1 MRIKY
6 KENYNKT
13 LLPIR
18 LNFFADSS
26 GDKTEKATPKKKEKS
41 RQEGQVAKSQE
52 ISTAFSLIVVFFS
65 IGMFASTMFY
75 NIQSVFY
82 ITFNGMLNIQDIND
96 LHFAADIIIYMF
108 VQIFIIC
115 APILIIALLVDIAVN
130 LFQVG
135 WHPTSKP
142 LKPKFSKL
150 NPISGFKRTFSLRA
164 ILELFKSLFKF
175 VIIIMV
181 IYSELSNEL
190 NNISTLARLP
200 LILSFQ
206 YIVDL
211 IIRLGTVV
219 GVWFILIAALDFSY
233 QKYKHNKDL
242 KMTKQETKE
251 EYKQTEGNPQIKG
264 KIRQKM
270 REASMRRMMQD
281 IPQADVIITNPTHFA
296 VGIKYDRLAVGA
308 PKVIAKGAD
317 HLAKRIKDIAKE
329 NDISIIENKQLARA
343 LYATVDVGKEIPPE
357 LYKAVAEILAFVYKL
372 KNKV

>member
-1 MRIKY
+1 MRINY
-6 KENYNKT
+6 KENHNKAP
-13 LLPIR
+13 LLMK
-18 LNFFADSS
+18 LDFFAESS
-26 GDKTEKATPKKKEKS
+26 GEKTEKPTPKKKEKS

-52 ISTAFSLIVVFFS
+52 ISTALSLIVVFSS
-65 IGMFASTMFY
+65 IGMFASTILY
-75 NIQSVFY
+75 NLQNVFFV
-82 ITFNGMLNIQDIND
+82 TFNRMLNVQDIND
-96 LHFAADIIIYMF
+96 LHFAADITVFMFMQII
-108 VQIFIIC
+108 IIC
-115 APILIIALLVDIAVN
+115 APILIIALLVGIAVN

-150 NPISGFKRTFSLRA
+150 NPISGFKRIFSMRA

-175 VIIIMV
+175 VIIVMV
-181 IYSELSNEL
+181 IYSELSREL
-190 NNISTLARLP
+190 ENISTLASLP
-200 LILSFQ
+200 LVVSFQ
-206 YIVDL
+206 YIGEL
-211 IIRLGTVV
+211 IIRLGIVV

-233 QKYKHNKDL
+233 QKFKHNKDL

-251 EYKQTEGNPQIKG
+251 EYKQAEGNPQVKG

-296 VGIKYDRLAVGA
+296 VGIKYDRMGVGA

-329 NDISIIENKQLARA
+329 NNISIIENKQLARA